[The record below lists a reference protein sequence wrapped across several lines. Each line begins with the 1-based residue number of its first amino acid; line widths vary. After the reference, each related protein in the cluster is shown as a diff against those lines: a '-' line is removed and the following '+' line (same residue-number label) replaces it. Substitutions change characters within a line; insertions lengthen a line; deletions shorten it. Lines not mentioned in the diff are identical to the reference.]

1 MKSYGQ
7 YCPVARAAE
16 ILGKRWTLLILRDLH
31 GGCRH
36 FNELRKGVPLISPS
50 LLSRRLKELEAAG
63 VVERRCGEGGRSPE
77 YHLTTAGS
85 ETAAIVELFGAW
97 GQRWVRNVLGED
109 ELDEGL
115 LMWALRGNIDAGNF
129 PAERTVVQFTFT
141 DRPKLRWDL
150 WWLVVD
156 DGAVDM
162 CVDDPGFDVDL
173 YITTE
178 LRALTKVSMGDIP
191 VREAVR
197 SGDIEL
203 HGSRKLASGFGTW
216 MGFSPF
222 ASVARPPKPP
232 RVAGLTGQLTAA
244 E

>member
-1 MKSYGQ
+1 MARYGQ

-36 FNELRKGVPLISPS
+36 FNQLRKGVPLISPS

-63 VVERRCGEGGRSPE
+63 VVERRSVGRSPE
-77 YHLTTAGS
+77 YHLTSAGR
-85 ETAAIVELFGAW
+85 ETAAIVELFGVW

-109 ELDEGL
+109 DLDEGL
-115 LMWALRGNIDAGNF
+115 LMWAIKGNTDPGEF
-129 PAERTVVQFTFT
+129 PAGRSVVQFSFT

-156 DGAVDM
+156 DGDVDM

-173 YITTE
+173 YVTTD
-178 LRALTKVSMGDIP
+178 LRTLTRLSMGDFLA
-191 VREAVR
+191 REAVR
-197 SGDIEL
+197 SGAIEL

-216 MGFSPF
+216 LGFSPF

-232 RVAGLTGQLTAA
+232 RVGAAA

>member
-1 MKSYGQ
+1 MKGYGQ

-50 LLSRRLKELEAAG
+50 LLSQRLKELEAAG

-77 YHLTTAGS
+77 YHLTAAGC
-85 ETAAIVELFGAW
+85 ETAAIVELFGVW

-115 LMWALRGNIDAGNF
+115 LMWALRANIDAGWF
-129 PAERTVVQFTFT
+129 PATRTVVQFTFS
-141 DRPKLRWDL
+141 DRPQLRWNL

-156 DGAVDM
+156 DGDVDM

-173 YITTE
+173 YVTTD
-178 LRALTKVSMGDIP
+178 LRTLTKVSMGDIAA
-191 VREAVR
+191 RAAVR
-197 SGDIEL
+197 SGAVEL

-222 ASVARPPKPP
+222 ASVARPPRPT
-232 RVAGLTGQLTAA
+232 RISAAA

>member
-36 FNELRKGVPLISPS
+36 FNQLRKGVPLISPS

-63 VVERRCGEGGRSPE
+63 VVERRSVGRSPE
-77 YHLTTAGS
+77 YHLTVAGR
-85 ETAAIVELFGAW
+85 ETAAIVELFGVW
-97 GQRWVRNVLGED
+97 GQRWVRNVLGAD
-109 ELDEGL
+109 DLDEGL
-115 LMWALRGNIDAGNF
+115 LMWAIKGSTDPGDF
-129 PAERTVVQFTFT
+129 PAGRSVVQFSFS
-141 DRPKLRWDL
+141 DQPKLRWDL

-156 DGAVDM
+156 DVDVDM

-173 YITTE
+173 YVTTD
-178 LRALTKVSMGDIP
+178 LRTLTRLSMGDFLA
-191 VREAVR
+191 REAVR
-197 SGDIEL
+197 SGAIEL

-216 MGFSPF
+216 LGFSPF

-232 RVAGLTGQLTAA
+232 RASAAA

>member
-36 FNELRKGVPLISPS
+36 FNQLRKGVTLISPS
-50 LLSRRLKELEAAG
+50 LLSRRLKELETAG
-63 VVERRCGEGGRSPE
+63 VVERSSGADGSAPE
-77 YHLTTAGS
+77 YHLTVAGR
-85 ETAAIVELFGAW
+85 ETAAIVELFGVW

-109 ELDEGL
+109 ELDAGL
-115 LMWALRGNIDAGNF
+115 LMWAISGAIDAGEF
-129 PAERTVVQFTFT
+129 PATRSVVQFTFS
-141 DRPKLRWDL
+141 DRPKLRYDL

-156 DGAVDM
+156 DGDVDM
-162 CVDDPGFDVDL
+162 CIDDPGFDVDL
-173 YITTE
+173 YVTTD
-178 LRALTKVSMGDIP
+178 LRTLTKVSIGDIP
-191 VREAVR
+191 AREAVR
-197 SGDIEL
+197 SGAIEL
-203 HGSRKLASGFGTW
+203 HGARQLAAGFDRW

-222 ASVARPPKPP
+222 ANVARPPKPL
-232 RVAGLTGQLTAA
+232 RTAGLTGRLTAA

>member
-50 LLSRRLKELEAAG
+50 LLSRRLKELETAG

-77 YHLTTAGS
+77 YHLTAAGC
-85 ETAAIVELFGAW
+85 ETAAIVELFGVW

-115 LMWALRGNIDAGNF
+115 LMWAISGTIDAGEF
-129 PAERTVVQFTFT
+129 PAGRSVVQFTFN
-141 DRPKLRWDL
+141 DRPTLRYDL

-156 DGAVDM
+156 DGDVEI
-162 CVDDPGFDVDL
+162 CIDDPGFDVDL
-173 YITTE
+173 YITTD
-178 LRALTKVSMGDIP
+178 LRTLTKVAIGDIP
-191 VREAVR
+191 ARAAVR
-197 SGDIEL
+197 SGAIEL
-203 HGSRKLASGFGTW
+203 HGARKLAAGFGKW

-222 ASVARPPKPP
+222 ADVARPPRPL
-232 RVAGLTGQLTAA
+232 RMAGLTGRLTAA

>member
-1 MKSYGQ
+1 MKGYGQ

-50 LLSRRLKELEAAG
+50 LLSQRLKELEAAG

-77 YHLTTAGS
+77 YHLTTAGR
-85 ETAAIVELFGAW
+85 ETAAIVKLFGAW

-109 ELDEGL
+109 ELDVGL
-115 LMWALRGNIDAGNF
+115 LMWALRGNIDAGKF
-129 PAERTVVQFTFT
+129 PAARAVVQFAFS
-141 DRPKLRWDL
+141 DRPKLRYDC

-156 DGAVDM
+156 DGGVDM
-162 CVDDPGFDVDL
+162 CIDDPGFNVDL
-173 YITTE
+173 YVTTD
-178 LRALTKVSMGDIP
+178 LRTLTRLSMGDIP
-191 VREAVR
+191 ARDAVR
-197 SGDIEL
+197 SGAIEL
-203 HGSRKLASGFGTW
+203 HGARNLAAGFGSW

-222 ASVARPPKPP
+222 ANVARPPKPL
-232 RVAGLTGQLTAA
+232 RVSTAA
-244 E
+244 D